1 MQSNFSPILLSFS
14 LPSTPSPLLLV
25 SSASP
30 DGLFN
35 LMALLLPVFKTAP
48 DTRCENAG
56 ELRDA
61 GRAQRERPNANK
73 REEGMSN
80 IKEEEE
86 LRKPSQS
93 VNPFQYFQSHAG
105 KKEQHEYGNSTS
117 RREVIF
123 M

>member
-1 MQSNFSPILLSFS
+1 
-14 LPSTPSPLLLV
+14 
-25 SSASP
+25 
-30 DGLFN
+30 
-35 LMALLLPVFKTAP
+35 MALLLPVFKTAP

-86 LRKPSQS
+86 ELRKPSQS

-105 KKEQHEYGNSTS
+105 KKSSMNMVIAHLGERSSLCN
-117 RREVIF
+117 RRADGEKGKRGIPYKGSSALIREEKLCK
-123 M
+123 